1 MGLSSRYWAGFCVN
15 LQILCENLVIAAGA
29 PAHEWDRGDTTALG
43 TRTGHQPPEL
53 PALMEL
59 DNPMFPLSLAQL
71 PFYLWKLWTNLLLIA
86 VEGR

>member
-43 TRTGHQPPEL
+43 TRTGH
-53 PALMEL
+53 
-59 DNPMFPLSLAQL
+59 
-71 PFYLWKLWTNLLLIA
+71 
-86 VEGR
+86 